1 MEQKAG
7 RGNQFKV
14 VEIIR
19 AGLKGVRERE
29 QDQAIAGAQ
38 LAHKRPA
45 NKRERIAAERLP
57 AGVARGGRE
66 TKRTK
71 RAAAEVRAGAY
82 VGCDDDD
89 DEEFGAQIAEELAGE
104 QESPSDFEG
113 AEDCEEDAAPVPAA
127 TAAPAAA
134 APASAAAP
142 AAATPAAASA
152 ASRAAGGAPVS
163 MEEDAL
169 YSHIRKTI
177 NIWHA
182 RFRGEHSR
190 EATTSDL
197 PMHIAGA
204 RLEYAELKA
213 VLKARGKQ

>member
-1 MEQKAG
+1 MLTCLTDTC
-7 RGNQFKV
+7 RLV
-14 VEIIR
+14 S
-19 AGLKGVRERE
+19 
-29 QDQAIAGAQ
+29 AGAEALGAPQ
-38 LAHKRPA
+38 PSADELMPLVAYVTLRA
-45 NKRERIAAERLP
+45 QVASLP
-57 AGVARGGRE
+57 A
-66 TKRTK
+66 
-71 RAAAEVRAGAY
+71 
-82 VGCDDDD
+82 
-89 DEEFGAQIAEELAGE
+89 ELAFV
-104 QESPSDFEG
+104 QG

-169 YSHIRKTI
+169 YSHLRKTI

-190 EATTSDL
+190 EATSSDL
-197 PMHIAGA
+197 PMHFACA